1 MVIELVASTL
11 LNGCCLPLIAGHEF
25 GQVIGDGLVQLVDG
39 AALEEGAGGGQR
51 GELVQ
56 RVDPEELL

>member
-11 LNGCCLPLIAGHEF
+11 LNGCCLPLIAGHEL

-39 AALEEGAGGGQR
+39 AALEEGAGGGQH
-51 GELVQ
+51 G
-56 RVDPEELL
+56 